1 MLLNIVHGLFGLSML
16 MGIAWALSENKRRVD
31 VRTVAG
37 GLLLQFFIALVFIK
51 IPMFKGLFILLND
64 ATNALSEATKAG
76 TSFVFGYLGG
86 AQLPFAET
94 MPGGSFVLATQSLP
108 LIIVI
113 SALSAVLFYWRIIPV
128 FVRFFSLLLQRT
140 MGVGGALGVGTA
152 ANIFVGMV
160 SAPII
165 IKPYLARMTRSELFA
180 LMTSGMA
187 TIAGTVLVLYAT
199 FIQKVIP
206 DAIGHILTASIISV
220 PASILI
226 ARLMVPETETGKN
239 TAEDWTPEQT
249 ARSTMDALTSGTTEG
264 IQVFIQVT
272 AMLIVLVA
280 LVALANSMLGILPAI
295 NGEPIT
301 LERILGMIMAP
312 VVWLIGIP
320 WSEAATA
327 GQLMGVKTVLNE
339 LLAYLKLAA
348 LPPGTLSER
357 SAIIMTYAMCG
368 FANFGSLGI
377 MVGGLG
383 AMVPERRR
391 EVVDLG
397 LRSIVSGTLATCMTG
412 AMVGMLI

>member
-1 MLLNIVHGLFGLSML
+1 MFLHILHGLFGLTML
-16 MGIAWALSENKRRVD
+16 MAIAWALSENKKIVD
-31 VRTVAG
+31 LRTIAG
-37 GLLLQFFIALVFIK
+37 GLCLQFVIALMFIK
-51 IPMFKGLFILLND
+51 IPLFKGIFIGLNR
-64 ATNALSEATKAG
+64 ATDALSGATRAG

-86 AQLPFAET
+86 GSLPFAET
-94 MPGGSFVLATQSLP
+94 IPGGSFILATQSLP
-108 LIIVI
+108 LILVI
-113 SALSAVLFYWRIIPV
+113 SALSAVLFYWRILP
-128 FVRFFSLLLQRT
+128 FVVSLFSRVLQRT
-140 MGVGGALGVGTA
+140 MGIGGALGVGTA
-152 ANIFVGMV
+152 VNIFVGMV
-160 SAPII
+160 SAPLI
-165 IKPYLARMTRSELFA
+165 IKPYLQGMTRSELFA

-226 ARLMVPETETGKN
+226 ARLMVPETETRYSTRK
-239 TAEDWTPEQT
+239 TWVPDQT
-249 ARSTMDALTSGTTEG
+249 AKNTMDAIASGTAEG
-264 IQVFIQVT
+264 VQVFIQVT

-280 LVALANSMLGILPAI
+280 LVSLANEILSILPVI
-295 NGEPIT
+295 QREPIT
-301 LERILGMIMAP
+301 LERILGTIMAP

-327 GQLMGVKTVLNE
+327 GQLMGVKMVLNE
-339 LLAYLKLAA
+339 LLAYLKLAG
-348 LPPGTLSER
+348 LPQGALSER

-383 AMVPERRR
+383 AMIPERRR
-391 EVVDLG
+391 EVAELG